1 MQAGG
6 LLAGRDP
13 GEGESMTEAEIEALN
28 KVPVSGQ
35 GQEMRRYLVRRG
47 KKMLH
52 KLYERMYALMKET
65 RSK

>member
-1 MQAGG
+1 MRNN
-6 LLAGRDP
+6 L
-13 GEGESMTEAEIEALN
+13 TEAEVEALN

-35 GQEMRRYLVRRG
+35 GQEVRRYLARRG